1 MNNGFIIGCLMKLW
15 TLIMSMFEKS
25 GFYRLQKSVS
35 GLWTKISK
43 GSFFV
48 GWFKSE
54 CNESEKHGIIYTVA
68 STFLNLGRRIGDAVM
83 DKLNESHV
91 FCAIADYYKNFLHHS
106 VRAYGVFL
114 LSASVICLIQAVVSG
129 SNGMYTALLCAVSCI
144 SAIAIVLDKS
154 IYAVCVNSYV
164 VRWVMHLFEQDAPAH
179 KDTLKNSRSMILV
192 HLVAGLAAGGAVCI
206 SGTPLSALWIVALVF
221 GGFIVYDYRIC
232 IYAAL
237 LTMPFVP
244 TMAVV
249 ALVMVSFASFVL
261 KLLCDKGYSFR
272 HTPLD
277 GVLAIFALVLF
288 ISSVTSF
295 AMGNSIKIFMVYFA
309 FVLAYYLT
317 VNAVRTKSQLY
328 ALISGMLFAGVAVA
342 LYGIYQHIFGFAE
355 GTTWTDTQMFEDIAT
370 RVVSTFDNPNVLG
383 EYLLL
388 LIPIAA
394 GYILSRHGST
404 NKGVSLV
411 VTALLS
417 VCMIYTYSRGNWIGL
432 MVAILLFCMFYDGR
446 VVWLGVIFA
455 LFVPMLLPDNVITRF
470 MSIGDTADTSTS
482 YRVYIW
488 MGSIAMLRDYWISGI
503 GLGSEAF
510 NMIYPFY
517 SYSGIVAPH
526 THNLYLQVITENG
539 IVGLVVFVALILMY
553 YKMSI
558 SSIIRIKGDKMLK
571 ATITGLAAGMFGY
584 LVQGMFDNVWYNYRI
599 VFMFY
604 IILALTSCAVLAAK
618 EAKEAKHD

>member
-1 MNNGFIIGCLMKLW
+1 MGNSFIISLFVRLW
-15 TLIMSMFEKS
+15 AVVMSLFEKS
-25 GFYRLQKSVS
+25 GFFRLQKAVARLWDKVS
-35 GLWTKISK
+35 C
-43 GSFFV
+43 GSFFA

-54 CNESEKHGIIYTVA
+54 YSDSKRPGIIY
-68 STFLNLGRRIGDAVM
+68 SLGKAILGIGRKIFGFVLCR
-83 DKLNESHV
+83 LNESSV
-91 FCAIADYYKNFLHHS
+91 FCSLSSYYKNFLHHS
-106 VRAYGVFL
+106 VRAYGVFA
-114 LSASVICLIQAVVSG
+114 LSASVVSLV
-129 SNGMYTALLCAVSCI
+129 YALASGTGGIYIPVLCAISCI
-144 SAIAIVLDKS
+144 GAVAIVLDKS
-154 IYAVCVNSYV
+154 VYALVVNSFV
-164 VRWVMHLFEQDAPAH
+164 VRWVMHLFEQEAPEH
-179 KDTLKNSRSMILV
+179 KDTLKNTRSMIIV
-192 HLVAGLAAGGAVCI
+192 HLIAGLISGGAVCI
-206 SGTPLSALWIVALVF
+206 TGTPLAAFVIAAMVF
-221 GGFIVYDYRIC
+221 GGFVIYDYRIC
-232 IYAAL
+232 LYGAL
-237 LTMPFVP
+237 LAMPFVP

-249 ALVMVSFASFVL
+249 GLVMVSFASFVL
-261 KLLCDKGYSFR
+261 KLLCDKNYSFR
-272 HTPLD
+272 HTPID
-277 GVLAIFALVLF
+277 GVLAIFALIMF

-328 ALISGMLFAGVAVA
+328 GLICGMLFAGVAVA
-342 LYGIYQHIFGFAE
+342 AYGIYQHIFGFAE

-394 GYILSRHGST
+394 GYILSRPGSA
-404 NKGVSLV
+404 NKAVSLV
-411 VTALLS
+411 ITALLS
-417 VCMIYTYSRGNWIGL
+417 ACMIYTYSRGNWIGL
-432 MVAILLFCMFYDGR
+432 MVAILLFFMFYDGR

-455 LFVPMLLPDNVITRF
+455 LFVPMLLPQNVIDRF
-470 MSIGDTADTSTS
+470 MSIGDTTDTSTS

-526 THNLYLQVITENG
+526 THNLYLQIITENG

-553 YKMSI
+553 YRMSI
-558 SSIIRIKGDKMLK
+558 SAIIRTKGDRMLK
-571 ATITGLAAGMFGY
+571 ATITGLSAGMFGY

-604 IILALTSCAVLAAK
+604 IILALTACAVNLSKK
-618 EAKEAKHD
+618 EVTQ

>member
-1 MNNGFIIGCLMKLW
+1 MGNSFIISLFVRLW
-15 TLIMSMFEKS
+15 AVIMSLFEKS
-25 GFYRLQKSVS
+25 GFFRLQKQVS
-35 GLWTKISK
+35 KLWTRISR
-43 GSFFV
+43 GSFFA

-54 CNESEKHGIIYTVA
+54 YSGEKRTGVIYTA
-68 STFLNLGRRIGDAVM
+68 AKCMLGFGRRLFGAVLSVLH
-83 DKLNESHV
+83 KSRV
-91 FCAIADYYKNFLHHS
+91 FCSLSDYYKNFLHHS
-106 VRAYGVFL
+106 VRAYGVFA
-114 LSASVICLIQAVVSG
+114 LSASVVCLVYAYVSDTRG
-129 SNGMYTALLCAVSCI
+129 IYIPILCAVSCI
-144 SAIAIVLDKS
+144 SAVAIILDKS
-154 IYAVCVNSYV
+154 LYALFANSFVC
-164 VRWVMHLFEQDAPAH
+164 RWVMHLFEQKAPEH
-179 KDTLKNSRSMILV
+179 KDTIKNTASMMII
-192 HLVAGLAAGGAVCI
+192 HLIAGLLSGGAVWVTG
-206 SGTPLSALWIVALVF
+206 SPLAALVVAAMVF
-221 GGFIVYDYRIC
+221 GGFVIYDYRIC
-232 IYAAL
+232 IYVAL
-237 LTMPFVP
+237 ITMPFVP

-249 ALVMVSFASFVL
+249 GLVMVSFAGFVL
-261 KLLCDKGYSFR
+261 RLLCDGEYSFR

-277 GVLAIFALVLF
+277 GVLAIFALIMF

-317 VNAVRTKSQLY
+317 VNAVRSKSQLY
-328 ALISGMLFAGVAVA
+328 GLICGMLFAGVAVA
-342 LYGIYQHIFGFAE
+342 AYGIYQHIFGFAE

-394 GYILSRHGST
+394 GYILSRPGSA
-404 NKGVSLV
+404 NKAMSLI

-432 MVAILLFCMFYDGR
+432 MVAILLFFMFYDGR
-446 VVWLGVIFA
+446 IVWLGVIFA
-455 LFVPMLLPDNVITRF
+455 LFVPMLLPQNVITRF

-526 THNLYLQVITENG
+526 THNLYLQIITENG
-539 IVGLVVFVALILMY
+539 VVGLVVFVALILMY
-553 YKMSI
+553 YRMSI
-558 SSIIRIKGDKMLK
+558 SAIVRIKGDRMLK

-604 IILALTSCAVLAAK
+604 IILALTACAVK
-618 EAKEAKHD
+618 EAKYD

>member
-1 MNNGFIIGCLMKLW
+1 MNSGYIIGFVMKLW
-15 TLIMSMFEKS
+15 AVVMSLFEKS
-25 GFYRLQKSVS
+25 AFFRLQNFVTK
-35 GLWTKISK
+35 LWNKISR
-43 GSFFV
+43 GSFV
-48 GWFKSE
+48 AGWFKSE
-54 CNESEKHGIIYTVA
+54 YSDCKKCGVIYGTA
-68 STFLNLGRRIGDAVM
+68 RWILNLGRKLFGTAL
-83 DKLNESHV
+83 DKLNKSSV
-91 FCAIADYYKNFLHHS
+91 FCALSDYYKNFLHHS
-106 VRAYGVFL
+106 VRAYGVFA
-114 LSASVICLIQAVVSG
+114 LSASVVCLVYAYASG
-129 SNGMYTALLCAVSCI
+129 IGGIYIPVLCAISCI
-144 SAIAIVLDKS
+144 GAVAVLLDKS
-154 IYAVCVNSYV
+154 VYALFVNSFV
-164 VRWVMHLFEQDAPAH
+164 VRWIMHLFAQKMPEH
-179 KDTLKNSRSMILV
+179 KDTVSNSRSMIIV
-192 HLVAGLAAGGAVCI
+192 HLIAGLISGGAVCI
-206 SGTPLSALWIVALVF
+206 TGSPLAAFVLAAMVF
-221 GGFIVYDYRIC
+221 GGFVIYDYRIC

-237 LTMPFVP
+237 IVIPFVP

-249 ALVMVSFASFVL
+249 ALVMVSFASFL
-261 KLLCDKGYSFR
+261 LRLLCDRNYSFR

-277 GVLAIFALVLF
+277 GILALFALVMF

-317 VNAVRTKSQLY
+317 VNAVRTRSQLY
-328 ALISGMLFAGVAVA
+328 GLICGMLFAGVAVA

-394 GYILSRHGST
+394 GYILSRPGSAD
-404 NKGVSLV
+404 KGISLV

-432 MVAILLFCMFYDGR
+432 MVAILLFFMFYDGR
-446 VVWLGVIFA
+446 VVWLGIIFA
-455 LFVPMLLPDNVITRF
+455 LFVPMLLPQNVITRF
-470 MSIGDTADTSTS
+470 MSIGDTTDTSTS

-526 THNLYLQVITENG
+526 THNLYLQIITENG
-539 IVGLVVFVALILMY
+539 IAGLVVFAVLILMY
-553 YKMSI
+553 YRMSI
-558 SSIIRIKGDKMLK
+558 SAIIRTKDNKMLK

-604 IILALTSCAVLAAK
+604 IILALTACGVLLAK
-618 EAKEAKHD
+618 EVEND